1 MVGTLWKSIGS
12 ANGIAVCTEYKDG
25 FYMMVYLD
33 APDCFARIS
42 ESNIHF
48 YYTQLTQPKEDT

>member
-12 ANGIAVCTEYKDG
+12 ENGIAVCTVYEDG
-25 FYMMVYLD
+25 FYTLTYLD
-33 APDCFARIS
+33 DPDCFARIN

-48 YYTQLTQPKEDT
+48 YYTQLTQPKENT